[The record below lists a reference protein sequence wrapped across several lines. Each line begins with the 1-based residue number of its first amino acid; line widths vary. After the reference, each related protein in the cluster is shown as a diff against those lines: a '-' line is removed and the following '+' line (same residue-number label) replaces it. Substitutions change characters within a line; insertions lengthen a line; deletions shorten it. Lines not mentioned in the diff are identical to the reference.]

1 MRRGIIIVLLV
12 WLLVFI
18 ESSLS
23 GAISIGGVVP
33 DLFCILITVIGLR
46 LGGLPAMRVGFLAG
60 FLADCYHPSTMGINA
75 MCYTAA
81 GFAAGA
87 VRDRIYRE
95 KYSSQIAASAVLALL
110 INPLAATL
118 RSGGGYVAILVRY
131 GWGVGVYTAAAAVLL
146 LPLLNKALF
155 PGPALK

>member
-18 ESSLS
+18 QSSLS
-23 GAISIGGVVP
+23 AALSIGGVVP
-33 DLFCILITVIGLR
+33 DLFCILITVVGLR

-75 MCYTAA
+75 MCYTVA

-110 INPLAATL
+110 IAPLAATL
-118 RSGGGYVAILVRY
+118 RSGGGYVAVLVRY
-131 GWGVGVYTAAAAVLL
+131 GLGIGAYTAAAAALL
-146 LPLLNKALF
+146 LPLINRSLF
-155 PGPALK
+155 PGPAIK